1 MVSFLLIFDII
12 KLRQIICNSVAEGID
27 EYNLVNNLSFGQ
39 SVTFRLVTAV
49 FYGSVDHLHD
59 FFDWADSN

>member
-12 KLRQIICNSVAEGID
+12 KLRQIIYNSVAEGID